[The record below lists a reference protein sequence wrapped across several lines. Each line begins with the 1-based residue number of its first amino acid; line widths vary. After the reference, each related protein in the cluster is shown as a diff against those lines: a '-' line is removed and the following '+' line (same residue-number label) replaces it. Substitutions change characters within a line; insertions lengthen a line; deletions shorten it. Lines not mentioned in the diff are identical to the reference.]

1 MSLTRAEKD
10 IELWKTWNTNK
21 NKESLTPLFK
31 AVEPIITKEVS
42 RWATGPI
49 ARPVLNIEAKKLA
62 LGAFNSF
69 RPGDSQLSTH
79 LTNQLKGLSRIV
91 YTHSNVARLPEHQT
105 LKVGT
110 YLTAKNELEED
121 LGREPTMQELSQHL
135 KWSPSETE
143 RFSLELKTGLSTS
156 KPVPPGF
163 ESYDSDRAF
172 VDYIYN
178 DLADQDKIVF
188 EHTTGFNGNSILS
201 ANALIKKTGMTQGQI
216 SHSKRR
222 IAKLVLDA
230 RGIRDARK
238 PDFE

>member
-1 MSLTRAEKD
+1 MTLTRAEKD
-10 IELWKTWNTNK
+10 VELWKTWNSNK
-21 NKESLTPLFK
+21 NKENLSPLFK

-42 RWATGPI
+42 RWASGPV

-62 LGAFNSF
+62 LNAFNNYDPSA
-69 RPGDSQLSTH
+69 SQLSTH
-79 LTNQLKGLSRIV
+79 LTNQLKGISRIV

-135 KWSPSETE
+135 RWSPQETE
-143 RFSLELKTGLSTS
+143 RFSLELRSGLSTS

-163 ESYDSDRAF
+163 ETYDSDKAF

-188 EHTTGFNGNSILS
+188 EHTTGFNGNRVLS
-201 ANALIKKTGMTQGQI
+201 AKDLIKKTGMTQGQI

-230 RGIRDARK
+230 RGIRDVRQ
-238 PDFE
+238 PDYE